1 MKPSQRALLYSLV
14 IFPGAGLW
22 AIGERIRAL
31 VFIIPCIIACIL
43 MIGDIM
49 QITQDMM
56 QKMVDGL
63 IPFDFISLF
72 LEVRRQIY
80 ADPDVRH
87 YLIILVTAWILSS
100 ISSYFAGKKKELEQ

>member
-22 AIGERIRAL
+22 AIGEKIRAL
-31 VFIIPCIIACIL
+31 IFIIPCTIVCVL
-43 MIGDIM
+43 MLAEIM
-49 QITQDMM
+49 QITQTMT

-63 IPFDFISLF
+63 IPFDFFSLF

-80 ADPDVRH
+80 TDPDVRH

-100 ISSYFAGKKKELEQ
+100 LSSYFAGKKKESEQ